1 MTYII
6 AIPPV
11 AEPVTLAEVKAGLRI
26 DADITAF
33 DSDLSLLIQSAREL
47 AEHETGRS
55 LMIQTVRLE
64 LEDWSDVIEIRCAPV
79 QSITSIQFWDGAAW
93 QTFSNTGYSLYQDG
107 LLWKVELTAYWPVL
121 GDRAGP
127 RVKVT
132 FEAGYQTAE
141 LVPACVKRWIIAQV
155 GVWFRSPEAA
165 GAKLE
170 ISPLFSGL
178 LDPVRLYL

>member
-6 AIPPV
+6 TTAPV

-33 DSDLSLLIQSAREL
+33 DYDLTMLIQSAREL

-55 LMIQTVRLE
+55 LMPQTITLE
-64 LEDWSDVIEIRCAPV
+64 LDDWSDVLEINRAPV
-79 QSITSIQFWDGAAW
+79 QSVSAIQYWDGAAW

-107 LLWKVELTAYWPVL
+107 LLWKVEPTAYWPVL
-121 GDRAGP
+121 GDGAGP

-132 FEAGYQTAE
+132 FQAGYQTAE

-155 GVWFRSPEAA
+155 GAWFRSPEAS
-165 GAKLE
+165 GAKQE
-170 ISPLFSGL
+170 ISPMLAGL